1 MADQVINWLL
11 LLRSGK
17 ATAQDYNDFLAW
29 RAADPLHEDA
39 WQQLTG
45 TLAGSTV
52 GRLGDAYPAGYAG
65 DGSAARPPAGS
76 APATAPAIVPPRRRF
91 LAGSLALA
99 GTGAF
104 AAYVGN
110 AFYPLNNVA
119 ADAATAT
126 GERRRYVLSDGSQLL
141 LDARSRVDLDF
152 TPAYRQVRLLDGAVT
167 VSVAPDARRPFLV
180 QTAQGT
186 VRALGTRYMVRQQAQ
201 RTLVVVHEHEVEVET
216 MSGAHGTVRA
226 GTGARFDNA
235 RMDTPRA
242 ELMAEAAWEAGW
254 VDARGRPLAEVIAAL
269 RPYRSGTLRV
279 SMAAG
284 GLPVS
289 GHFPLDDTDA
299 ALDSLQA
306 LMPIRVRRF
315 TPWFVSI
322 NVAT

>member
-29 RAADPLHEDA
+29 RAADPAHEDA

-45 TLAGSTV
+45 TLTGPTF
-52 GRLGDAYPAGYAG
+52 GRLGDAYPAGYATSG
-65 DGSAARPPAGS
+65 GAAQPLIS
-76 APATAPAIVPPRRRF
+76 APPAIVPPRRRF
-91 LAGSLALA
+91 LAGTLALA

-110 AFYPLNNVA
+110 AFYPLSNVA

-141 LDARSRVDLDF
+141 LDARSRVNLDF
-152 TPAYRQVRLLDGAVT
+152 SPAYRQVRLLDGAVT

-201 RTLVVVHEHEVEVET
+201 RTVVVVHEHEVEVET
-216 MSGAHGTVRA
+216 MAGAHGTIRA

-235 RMDTPRA
+235 RIDTPRA

-299 ALDSLQA
+299 ALDSLRDM
-306 LMPIRVRRF
+306 MPIHVRRF

>member
-29 RAADPLHEDA
+29 RAADPVHENA

-45 TLAGSTV
+45 TLAGSSF
-52 GRLGDAYPAGYAG
+52 GRLGDVYATGSGDAAPAAQ
-65 DGSAARPPAGS
+65 SLIPPPPA
-76 APATAPAIVPPRRRF
+76 AIVPPPRRF
-91 LAGSLALA
+91 LTGALALA
-99 GTGAF
+99 STGAA

-126 GERRRYVLSDGSQLL
+126 GERRRYLLSDGSQLL
-141 LDARSRVDLDF
+141 LDARSRVNLDF

-167 VSVAPDARRPFLV
+167 VSVAPDSRRPFLV

-201 RTLVVVHEHEVEVET
+201 RTVVVVHEHEVEVET
-216 MSGAHGTVRA
+216 MSGAHGTIRA

-242 ELMAEAAWEAGW
+242 
-254 VDARGRPLAEVIAAL
+254 
-269 RPYRSGTLRV
+269 
-279 SMAAG
+279 
-284 GLPVS
+284 
-289 GHFPLDDTDA
+289 
-299 ALDSLQA
+299 
-306 LMPIRVRRF
+306 
-315 TPWFVSI
+315 
-322 NVAT
+322 

>member
-29 RAADPLHEDA
+29 RAADPLHENA

-45 TLAGSTV
+45 TLTGSNF
-52 GRLGDAYPAGYAG
+52 GRLGDAYPAGYA
-65 DGSAARPPAGS
+65 AAPPPPLIPPAP
-76 APATAPAIVPPRRRF
+76 APAAVGVPPRRRF

-99 GTGAF
+99 SAGAC

-110 AFYPLNNVA
+110 AFYPLSNVA

-126 GERRRYVLSDGSQLL
+126 GERRRYILSDGSQLL
-141 LDARSRVDLDF
+141 LDARSRVNLDF

-180 QTAQGT
+180 QTAEGT

-201 RTLVVVHEHEVEVET
+201 RTVVVVHEHEVVVET
-216 MSGAHGTVRA
+216 MAGAHGIVRA
-226 GTGARFDNA
+226 GTGARFDVS
-235 RMDTPRA
+235 RIDTPRA
-242 ELMAEAAWEAGW
+242 ELVAEAAWEAGW

-299 ALDSLQA
+299 ALDALQDQ
-306 LMPIRVRRF
+306 MPIHVRRY

-322 NVAT
+322 NVAA